1 MQSDLNLFRAQTNA
15 KLAGHT
21 NQLTAYDGR
30 IREVDAE
37 CGVLCVRIESLSERC
52 EVAQID
58 VASVNVTL
66 DNILESGEAYK
77 EGGADS
83 VIADRKAVKDGV
95 NDVRALIDGMCAHH
109 SIFLFITDD
118 IIVEM
123 KALHTSTQAQAEEE
137 LRALRALRME
147 AEAAYTTLT
156 QQMREQAQ
164 ETQVQT
170 QVRHPSSLSAPGR
183 AADDAALQPPVL
195 PSLKRKRDDS
205 DEDEAAPDG
214 DYERDCE
221 AEGSSGGMNATLNVN
236 EQPAHEMANDVV
248 MDALPL
254 PLATSTP
261 SLSTSFEKRSTSPP
275 RKRARKIAR
284 LVVRTATAVSVGA
297 VVTWT
302 ALAFS

>member
-1 MQSDLNLFRAQTNA
+1 M
-15 KLAGHT
+15 
-21 NQLTAYDGR
+21 
-30 IREVDAE
+30 
-37 CGVLCVRIESLSERC
+37 
-52 EVAQID
+52 
-58 VASVNVTL
+58 
-66 DNILESGEAYK
+66 
-77 EGGADS
+77 
-83 VIADRKAVKDGV
+83 IADREAVKAGV
-95 NDVRALIDGMCAHH
+95 SDVRALIDGMRVQR

-137 LRALRALRME
+137 LRALRALRTE
-147 AEAAYTTLT
+147 AEAAYAILT
-156 QQMREQAQ
+156 QRMREQAQ

-170 QVRHPSSLSAPGR
+170 QVRHSSSLFAPGR

-214 DYERDCE
+214 DYERDRE
-221 AEGSSGGMNATLNVN
+221 AEGSSGGMNANLNVN
-236 EQPAHEMANDVV
+236 EQPAHEMTDDVV

-254 PLATSTP
+254 LLATSTP
-261 SLSTSFEKRSTSPP
+261 FLSASVEKGSTPPP